1 MMNTVNF
8 SNIIKSF
15 LYFRLGF
22 ISPQKCSFLNS
33 KILDSLSNIKA
44 HIVSFAKIHHCHDP
58 LGKNMEISDDSFCHS
73 SSNQTFSDTSWLE
86 VTFEAIELTAASNK
100 QTNKSKILLVDEQF
114 EIDSLPA

>member
-1 MMNTVNF
+1 MNTVNF

-100 QTNKSKILLVDEQF
+100 QTN
-114 EIDSLPA
+114 